1 MYEILSSDLRKYK
14 YVKRSH
20 CHMED
25 EYLSIA
31 VKQSTMW
38 EINNPRVNSLV
49 RGFYE
54 IVNESVSFSNEQKE
68 EFYFILISLIKI
80 YGNKEWS

>member
-1 MYEILSSDLRKYK
+1 
-14 YVKRSH
+14 
-20 CHMED
+20 MED

-68 EFYFILISLIKI
+68 EFYFILISLIKV
-80 YGNKEWS
+80 YGNKEWSKR

>member
-1 MYEILSSDLRKYK
+1 
-14 YVKRSH
+14 
-20 CHMED
+20 MED

>member
-1 MYEILSSDLRKYK
+1 
-14 YVKRSH
+14 
-20 CHMED
+20 MED

-54 IVNESVSFSNEQKE
+54 IVNESDSFTNEQKE
-68 EFYFILISLIKI
+68 EFYFILISLIKV

>member
-1 MYEILSSDLRKYK
+1 
-14 YVKRSH
+14 
-20 CHMED
+20 MED

-49 RGFYE
+49 RGFYK
-54 IVNESVSFSNEQKE
+54 IVNESNSYSNEQKDE
-68 EFYFILISLIKI
+68 LYYILISLIIYFMIFITKSLLFCWTKI
-80 YGNKEWS
+80 

>member
-1 MYEILSSDLRKYK
+1 
-14 YVKRSH
+14 
-20 CHMED
+20 MED

-68 EFYFILISLIKI
+68 EFYFILISLIKVH
-80 YGNKEWS
+80 GNKEWS

>member
-1 MYEILSSDLRKYK
+1 
-14 YVKRSH
+14 
-20 CHMED
+20 MED

-49 RGFYE
+49 RGFYK
-54 IVNESVSFSNEQKE
+54 IVNESNSYSNEQKDE
-68 EFYFILISLIKI
+68 LYYILISLINV
-80 YGNKEWS
+80 YGNKKWS

>member
-1 MYEILSSDLRKYK
+1 
-14 YVKRSH
+14 
-20 CHMED
+20 MED

-68 EFYFILISLIKI
+68 EFYFILISLIKV

>member
-1 MYEILSSDLRKYK
+1 
-14 YVKRSH
+14 
-20 CHMED
+20 MEN
-25 EYLSIA
+25 EFLSIA
-31 VKQSTMW
+31 VKQSPMW

-54 IVNESVSFSNEQKE
+54 IVNESDSFTNEQKE

>member
-1 MYEILSSDLRKYK
+1 
-14 YVKRSH
+14 
-20 CHMED
+20 MED

-54 IVNESVSFSNEQKE
+54 IVNESDSFTNEQKE
-68 EFYFILISLIKI
+68 EFYFILISLIKV
-80 YGNKEWS
+80 YGNKEWSKR

>member
-1 MYEILSSDLRKYK
+1 
-14 YVKRSH
+14 
-20 CHMED
+20 MED
-25 EYLSIA
+25 EFLSIA

-54 IVNESVSFSNEQKE
+54 IVNESDSFTNEQKE
-68 EFYFILISLIKI
+68 EFYFILISLIKV
-80 YGNKEWS
+80 YGKKEWSYR

>member
-1 MYEILSSDLRKYK
+1 
-14 YVKRSH
+14 
-20 CHMED
+20 MED

-54 IVNESVSFSNEQKE
+54 IVNESDSFTNEQKE

>member
-1 MYEILSSDLRKYK
+1 MN
-14 YVKRSH
+14 
-20 CHMED
+20 D
-25 EYLSIA
+25 ECLSIA
-31 VKQSTMW
+31 VKQSAMW

-54 IVNESVSFSNEQKE
+54 IVNESVSFNNEQKE
-68 EFYFILISLIKI
+68 EFYFILISLIKV

>member
-1 MYEILSSDLRKYK
+1 
-14 YVKRSH
+14 
-20 CHMED
+20 MED
-25 EYLSIA
+25 EFLSIA
-31 VKQSTMW
+31 LKQSTMW

-49 RGFYE
+49 RGFYK

>member
-1 MYEILSSDLRKYK
+1 
-14 YVKRSH
+14 
-20 CHMED
+20 MED
-25 EYLSIA
+25 EFLSIA

-68 EFYFILISLIKI
+68 EFYFILISLIKV

>member
-1 MYEILSSDLRKYK
+1 
-14 YVKRSH
+14 
-20 CHMED
+20 MED

-54 IVNESVSFSNEQKE
+54 IVNESDSFSNEQKE
-68 EFYFILISLIKI
+68 EFYFILISLIKV

>member
-1 MYEILSSDLRKYK
+1 MSSDLRKNK

-20 CHMED
+20 CHMEN
-25 EYLSIA
+25 EFLSIA
-31 VKQSTMW
+31 VKQSAMW

>member
-1 MYEILSSDLRKYK
+1 
-14 YVKRSH
+14 
-20 CHMED
+20 MED
-25 EYLSIA
+25 ECLSIA

-49 RGFYE
+49 RAFYE
-54 IVNESVSFSNEQKE
+54 LVKESDSFSNEQKE
-68 EFYFILISLIKI
+68 EFYFILISLIKV

>member
-1 MYEILSSDLRKYK
+1 
-14 YVKRSH
+14 
-20 CHMED
+20 MED

-49 RGFYE
+49 RGFYK
-54 IVNESVSFSNEQKE
+54 IVNESNSYSNEQKDE
-68 EFYFILISLIKI
+68 LYYILISLINV
-80 YGNKEWS
+80 YGNKKWC

>member
-1 MYEILSSDLRKYK
+1 
-14 YVKRSH
+14 
-20 CHMED
+20 MED

-54 IVNESVSFSNEQKE
+54 IVNESNSFSNEQKE
-68 EFYFILISLIKI
+68 EFYFILISLIKV